1 MKGPMRRGEM
11 IIFIKIIL
19 ARASEKKKK
28 KKKKISASRLQGPA
42 NFTRGADQ
50 NEAILDSIR
59 HC

>member
-19 ARASEKKKK
+19 ARASEKKK

>member
-28 KKKKISASRLQGPA
+28 KKKNSASRLQGPA

>member
-28 KKKKISASRLQGPA
+28 KKKIVHLAFRAQPIS
-42 NFTRGADQ
+42 RG
-50 NEAILDSIR
+50 EPTKMR
-59 HC
+59 PY

>member
-28 KKKKISASRLQGPA
+28 KKKKIVHLAFRAQPISRGEP
-42 NFTRGADQ
+42 TKMRPY
-50 NEAILDSIR
+50 
-59 HC
+59 

>member
-28 KKKKISASRLQGPA
+28 KKKKLVHLAFRAQPIS
-42 NFTRGADQ
+42 RG
-50 NEAILDSIR
+50 EPTKMR
-59 HC
+59 PY

>member
-28 KKKKISASRLQGPA
+28 KKKKKIVHLAFRAQPIS
-42 NFTRGADQ
+42 RG
-50 NEAILDSIR
+50 EPTKMR
-59 HC
+59 PY

>member
-28 KKKKISASRLQGPA
+28 KKKKNSASRLQGPA

>member
-28 KKKKISASRLQGPA
+28 KKKKK
-42 NFTRGADQ
+42 
-50 NEAILDSIR
+50 
-59 HC
+59 